1 MKSIIDNWNKYTNE
15 VLNESSFSRIKKMV
29 DEGKQSFVVISAARD
44 DLGKDEAGNQK
55 RGKML
60 KSDLKAA
67 GYPFTQVLGAGQ
79 EEPILAPADYDP
91 KLDRM
96 VIRRVLEVT
105 QIVTTHQRG
114 DVPREEVEDEA
125 AALFELGRSLSAKY
139 DQFAFI
145 FGYPV
150 EDKFGN
156 TVMAI
161 AAYNADAPT
170 YGMQHRIKDDW
181 AGPWHTIR
189 QAIESDQ
196 YWTKIAGTK
205 GVFIEEKIREL
216 EEMETGHYV
225 QKGWKTSQIL
235 KWKSLL

>member
-1 MKSIIDNWNKYTNE
+1 MKSIIDNWNKYKNE
-15 VLNESSFSRIKKMV
+15 VLSESSFSRIKRMV
-29 DEGKQSFVVISAARD
+29 DEGKQPFIVISAARD

-60 KSDLKAA
+60 KRDLKAA

-79 EEPILAPADYDP
+79 EEPVKDP
-91 KLDRM
+91 DTGEMSIK
-96 VIRRVLEVT
+96 RVLEVT
-105 QIVTTHQRG
+105 QIVTTNQRG
-114 DVPREEVEDEA
+114 DVPREAVEDEA
-125 AALFELGRSLSAKY
+125 AALFELGKALSAKY
-139 DQFAFI
+139 NQFAFI
-145 FGYPV
+145 FGYPI

-161 AAYNADAPT
+161 AAYDENAQS
-170 YGMQHRIKDDW
+170 YGMQHRIKDEW

-205 GVFIEEKIREL
+205 GVFIEDKIREL
-216 EEMETGHYV
+216 EEMDTSHYV

>member
-1 MKSIIDNWNKYTNE
+1 MKSIIDNWNKYKNE
-15 VLNESSFSRIKKMV
+15 VLNESSFSRMKRMV
-29 DEGKQSFVVISAARD
+29 DEGKQPFIVISAARD
-44 DLGKDEAGNQK
+44 DLGEDEAGNQK

-60 KSDLKAA
+60 KRDLKAA

-79 EEPILAPADYDP
+79 EEPVKDP
-91 KLDRM
+91 DTGEMSIK
-96 VIRRVLEVT
+96 RVLEVT
-105 QIVTTHQRG
+105 QIVTTNQRG

-125 AALFELGRSLSAKY
+125 AALFELGKALSAKY
-139 DQFAFI
+139 NQFAFI
-145 FGYPV
+145 FGYPI

-161 AAYNADAPT
+161 AAYDENAQS
-170 YGMQHRIKDDW
+170 YGMQHRIKDEW

-205 GVFIEEKIREL
+205 GVFIEDKIREL
-216 EEMETGHYV
+216 EEMDTSHYV

>member
-1 MKSIIDNWNKYTNE
+1 MKSIIDNWNKYKNE
-15 VLNESSFSRIKKMV
+15 VLSESSFSRIKRMV
-29 DEGKQSFVVISAARD
+29 DEGKQPFIVISAARD
-44 DLGKDEAGNQK
+44 DLGKDEAGNQE
-55 RGKML
+55 RVKML
-60 KSDLKAA
+60 KRDLKAA
-67 GYPFTQVLGAGQ
+67 GYPFTQVYGAGQ
-79 EEPILAPADYDP
+79 EEPVEDP
-91 KLDRM
+91 DTNETSIK
-96 VIRRVLEVT
+96 RVLEVT

-114 DVPREEVEDEA
+114 DVSREESEDEA
-125 AALFELGRSLSAKY
+125 GALFELGKSLSAKY

-156 TVMAI
+156 TIMAI
-161 AAYNADAPT
+161 AAYDADAPS
-170 YGMQHRIKDDW
+170 YGMQYRIKDAW

-205 GVFIEEKIREL
+205 GVFIEDKIREL
-216 EEMETGHYV
+216 EEMKTGHYI

>member
-1 MKSIIDNWNKYTNE
+1 MKNIIDNWNKYTKE
-15 VLNESSFSRIKKMV
+15 VLNESSFSRIKRMV
-29 DEGKQSFVVISAARD
+29 DEGKQPFIVISAARD
-44 DLGKDEAGNQK
+44 DLGKDEAGNQE
-55 RGKML
+55 RVKML
-60 KSDLKAA
+60 KRDLKAA
-67 GYPFTQVLGAGQ
+67 GYPFTQVYGAGQ
-79 EEPILAPADYDP
+79 EEPVEDP
-91 KLDRM
+91 DTNETSIK
-96 VIRRVLEVT
+96 RVLEVT

-114 DVPREEVEDEA
+114 DVSREESEDESG
-125 AALFELGRSLSAKY
+125 ALFELGKSLSAKY

-156 TVMAI
+156 TIMAI
-161 AAYNADAPT
+161 AAYDADAPS
-170 YGMQHRIKDDW
+170 YGMQYRIKDAW

-205 GVFIEEKIREL
+205 GVFIEDKIREL
-216 EEMETGHYV
+216 EEMKTGHYI

>member
-1 MKSIIDNWNKYTNE
+1 MKNIIDNWNKYTNE
-15 VLNESSFSRIKKMV
+15 VLNESSFSRMKRMV
-29 DEGKQSFVVISAARD
+29 DEGKQPFIVISASRN
-44 DLGKDEAGNQK
+44 DLGEDEAGNQE

-60 KSDLKAA
+60 KRDLKAA
-67 GYPFTQVLGAGQ
+67 GYPFTQVYGAGQ
-79 EEPILAPADYDP
+79 EEPVEDP
-91 KLDRM
+91 DTNETSIK
-96 VIRRVLEVT
+96 RVLEVT

-114 DVPREEVEDEA
+114 DVSREESEDEES
-125 AALFELGRSLSAKY
+125 ALFELGKSLSAKY
-139 DQFAFI
+139 NQFAFI
-145 FGYPV
+145 FGYSI

-161 AAYNADAPT
+161 AAYSADAPS
-170 YGMQHRIKDDW
+170 YGMQYRIKDEW

-205 GVFIEEKIREL
+205 GVFVEDKIREL
-216 EEMETGHYV
+216 EEMETGHYI

>member
-1 MKSIIDNWNKYTNE
+1 MKSIIDNWNKYKNE
-15 VLNESSFSRIKKMV
+15 VLSESSFSRIKRMV
-29 DEGKQSFVVISAARD
+29 DEGKQPFIVISAARD

-60 KSDLKAA
+60 KRDLKAA

-79 EEPILAPADYDP
+79 EEPVKDP
-91 KLDRM
+91 DTGEMSIK
-96 VIRRVLEVT
+96 RVLEVT
-105 QIVTTHQRG
+105 QIVTTNQRG

-125 AALFELGRSLSAKY
+125 AALFELGKALSAKY
-139 DQFAFI
+139 NQFAFI
-145 FGYPV
+145 FGYPI

-161 AAYNADAPT
+161 AAYDENAQS
-170 YGMQHRIKDDW
+170 YGMQHRIKDEW
-181 AGPWHTIR
+181 AGPCHTIR

-205 GVFIEEKIREL
+205 GVFIEDKIREL
-216 EEMETGHYV
+216 EEMDTSHYV

>member
-1 MKSIIDNWNKYTNE
+1 MKSIIDNWNKYKNE
-15 VLNESSFSRIKKMV
+15 VLSESSFSRIKRMV
-29 DEGKQSFVVISAARD
+29 DEGKQPFIVISAARD
-44 DLGKDEAGNQK
+44 DLGEDEAGNQE
-55 RGKML
+55 RVKML
-60 KSDLKAA
+60 KRDLKAA
-67 GYPFTQVLGAGQ
+67 GYPFTQVYGAGQ
-79 EEPILAPADYDP
+79 EEPVEDP
-91 KLDRM
+91 DTNETSIK
-96 VIRRVLEVT
+96 RVLEVT

-114 DVPREEVEDEA
+114 DVSREESEDESG
-125 AALFELGRSLSAKY
+125 ALFELGKSLSAKY

-156 TVMAI
+156 TIMAI
-161 AAYNADAPT
+161 AAYDADAPS
-170 YGMQHRIKDDW
+170 YGMQYRIKDAW

-205 GVFIEEKIREL
+205 GVFIEDKIREL
-216 EEMETGHYV
+216 EEMKTGHYI

>member
-1 MKSIIDNWNKYTNE
+1 MKNIIDNWNKYTKE
-15 VLNESSFSRIKKMV
+15 VLSESSFSRIKRMV
-29 DEGKQSFVVISAARD
+29 DEGKQPFIVISAARD
-44 DLGKDEAGNQK
+44 DLGKDEAGNQE
-55 RGKML
+55 RVKML
-60 KSDLKAA
+60 KRDLKAA
-67 GYPFTQVLGAGQ
+67 GYPFTQVYGAGQ
-79 EEPILAPADYDP
+79 EEPVEDP
-91 KLDRM
+91 DTGEKS
-96 VIRRVLEVT
+96 IKRVLEVT

-114 DVPREEVEDEA
+114 DVSREEMEDES

-139 DQFAFI
+139 NQFAFI
-145 FGYPV
+145 FGYPI
-150 EDKFGN
+150 EDKFGG

-161 AAYNADAPT
+161 AAYDENALS
-170 YGMQHRIKDDW
+170 YGMQHRIKDAW

-205 GVFIEEKIREL
+205 GVFIEDKIREL
-216 EEMETGHYV
+216 EEMDTSHYV

>member
-15 VLNESSFSRIKKMV
+15 VLNESSFSRMKRMV
-29 DEGKQSFVVISAARD
+29 DEGKQPFIVISAARD

-60 KSDLKAA
+60 KRDLKAA

-79 EEPILAPADYDP
+79 EEPVKDP
-91 KLDRM
+91 DTGEMSIK
-96 VIRRVLEVT
+96 RVLEVT

-114 DVPREEVEDEA
+114 DIPREEAEDEA
-125 AALFELGRSLSAKY
+125 AALFELGKALSAKY
-139 DQFAFI
+139 NQFAFI
-145 FGYPV
+145 FGYPI

-161 AAYNADAPT
+161 AAYNADAPA
-170 YGMQHRIKDDW
+170 YGMQYRIKDEW

-205 GVFIEEKIREL
+205 GVFIEDKIREL
-216 EEMETGHYV
+216 EEMDTSHYV

>member
-1 MKSIIDNWNKYTNE
+1 MKSIIDNWNKYKNE
-15 VLNESSFSRIKKMV
+15 VLSESSFSRIKRMV
-29 DEGKQSFVVISAARD
+29 DEGKQPFIVISAARD

-60 KSDLKAA
+60 KRDLKAA

-79 EEPILAPADYDP
+79 EEPVKDP
-91 KLDRM
+91 DTGEMSIK
-96 VIRRVLEVT
+96 RVLEVT
-105 QIVTTHQRG
+105 QIVTTNQRG

-125 AALFELGRSLSAKY
+125 AALFELGKALSAKY
-139 DQFAFI
+139 NQFAFI
-145 FGYPV
+145 FGYPI

-161 AAYNADAPT
+161 AAYDENAQS
-170 YGMQHRIKDDW
+170 YGMQHRIKDEW

-205 GVFIEEKIREL
+205 GVFIEDKIREL
-216 EEMETGHYV
+216 EEMDTSHYV

>member
-1 MKSIIDNWNKYTNE
+1 MKNIIDNWNKYKNE
-15 VLNESSFSRIKKMV
+15 VLSESSFSRIKRMV
-29 DEGKQSFVVISAARD
+29 DEGKQPFIVISAARD
-44 DLGKDEAGNQK
+44 DLGEDEAGNQE
-55 RGKML
+55 RVKML
-60 KSDLKAA
+60 KRDLKAA
-67 GYPFTQVLGAGQ
+67 GYPFTQVYGAGQ
-79 EEPILAPADYDP
+79 EEPVEDP
-91 KLDRM
+91 DTNETSIK
-96 VIRRVLEVT
+96 RVLEVT

-114 DVPREEVEDEA
+114 DVSREESEDESG
-125 AALFELGRSLSAKY
+125 ALFELGKSLSAKY

-156 TVMAI
+156 TIMAI
-161 AAYNADAPT
+161 AAYDADAPS
-170 YGMQHRIKDDW
+170 YGMQYRIKDAW

-205 GVFIEEKIREL
+205 GVFIEDKIREL
-216 EEMETGHYV
+216 EEMKTGHYI

>member
-1 MKSIIDNWNKYTNE
+1 MKSIIDNWNKYKNE
-15 VLNESSFSRIKKMV
+15 VLSESSFSRIKRMV
-29 DEGKQSFVVISAARD
+29 DEGKQPFIVISAARD
-44 DLGKDEAGNQK
+44 DLGEDEAGNQE
-55 RGKML
+55 RVKML
-60 KSDLKAA
+60 KRDLKAA
-67 GYPFTQVLGAGQ
+67 GYPFTQVYGAGQ
-79 EEPILAPADYDP
+79 EEPVEDP
-91 KLDRM
+91 DTNETSIK
-96 VIRRVLEVT
+96 RVLEVT

-114 DVPREEVEDEA
+114 DVSREESEDETG
-125 AALFELGRSLSAKY
+125 ALFELGKSLSAKY

-156 TVMAI
+156 TIMAI
-161 AAYNADAPT
+161 AAYDADAPS
-170 YGMQHRIKDDW
+170 YGMQYRIKDAW

-205 GVFIEEKIREL
+205 GVFIEDKIREL
-216 EEMETGHYV
+216 EEMKTGHYI

>member
-15 VLNESSFSRIKKMV
+15 VLNESSFSRIKRMV
-29 DEGKQSFVVISAARD
+29 DEGKQPFLVISAARD

-79 EEPILAPADYDP
+79 EEPVKDP
-91 KLDRM
+91 DTGETNIK
-96 VIRRVLEVT
+96 RVLEVT

-161 AAYNADAPT
+161 AAYNADAPA
-170 YGMQHRIKDDW
+170 YGMQYRIKDEW

-205 GVFIEEKIREL
+205 GVFIEDKIREL
-216 EEMETGHYV
+216 EEMDTSHYV

>member
-1 MKSIIDNWNKYTNE
+1 MKSIIDNWNKYKNE
-15 VLNESSFSRIKKMV
+15 VLSESSFSRIKRMV
-29 DEGKQSFVVISAARD
+29 DEGKQPFIVISAARD
-44 DLGKDEAGNQK
+44 DLGKGEAGNQE

-60 KSDLKAA
+60 KRDLKAA

-79 EEPILAPADYDP
+79 EEPVKDP
-91 KLDRM
+91 DTGEMSIK
-96 VIRRVLEVT
+96 RVLEVT
-105 QIVTTHQRG
+105 QIVTTNQRG

-125 AALFELGRSLSAKY
+125 AALFELGKALSAKY
-139 DQFAFI
+139 NQFAFI
-145 FGYPV
+145 FGYPI

-161 AAYNADAPT
+161 AAYDENAQS
-170 YGMQHRIKDDW
+170 YGMQHRIKDEW

-205 GVFIEEKIREL
+205 GVFIEDKIREL
-216 EEMETGHYV
+216 EEMDTSHYV

>member
-1 MKSIIDNWNKYTNE
+1 MKSIIDNWNKYTE
-15 VLNESSFSRIKKMV
+15 EILNESSFSRMKRMV
-29 DEGKQSFVVISAARD
+29 DEGKQPFIVISAARG
-44 DLGKDEAGNQK
+44 DLGEGDAGNQK

-60 KSDLKAA
+60 KRDLKEA

-79 EEPILAPADYDP
+79 EEPVEDP
-91 KLDRM
+91 DTNEMSIK
-96 VIRRVLEVT
+96 RVLEVT

-114 DVPREEVEDEA
+114 DVPREKSEDET
-125 AALFELGRSLSAKY
+125 AALFDLGRNLSSKY

-161 AAYNADAPT
+161 AAYDADAPS

-189 QAIESDQ
+189 QTIESDQ

-205 GVFIEEKIREL
+205 GVFIEDKIREL
-216 EEMETGHYV
+216 EEMDTGHYV

>member
-1 MKSIIDNWNKYTNE
+1 MKSIIDNWNKYKNE
-15 VLNESSFSRIKKMV
+15 VLSESSFSRIKRMV
-29 DEGKQSFVVISAARD
+29 DEGKQPFIVISAARD

-60 KSDLKAA
+60 KRDLKAA

-79 EEPILAPADYDP
+79 EEPVKDP
-91 KLDRM
+91 DTGEMSIKT
-96 VIRRVLEVT
+96 VLEVT
-105 QIVTTHQRG
+105 QIVTTYQRG
-114 DVPREEVEDEA
+114 DVSREAVEDEA
-125 AALFELGRSLSAKY
+125 AALFELGKALSAKY
-139 DQFAFI
+139 NQFAFI
-145 FGYPV
+145 FGYPI

-161 AAYNADAPT
+161 AAYDENAQS
-170 YGMQHRIKDDW
+170 YGMQHRIKDEW

-205 GVFIEEKIREL
+205 GVFIEDKIREL
-216 EEMETGHYV
+216 EEMDTSHYV

>member
-1 MKSIIDNWNKYTNE
+1 MKNIIDNWNKYTKE
-15 VLNESSFSRIKKMV
+15 VLNESSFSRIKRMV
-29 DEGKQSFVVISAARD
+29 DEGKQPFIVISAARD
-44 DLGKDEAGNQK
+44 DLDKDEAGNQE
-55 RGKML
+55 RVKML
-60 KSDLKAA
+60 KRDLKAA
-67 GYPFTQVLGAGQ
+67 GYPFTQVYGAGQ
-79 EEPILAPADYDP
+79 EEPVEDP
-91 KLDRM
+91 DTNETSIK
-96 VIRRVLEVT
+96 RVLEVT
-105 QIVTTHQRG
+105 QIVTTPQRG
-114 DVPREEVEDEA
+114 DVSREEMEDEA
-125 AALFELGRSLSAKY
+125 GALFELGKSLSAKY

-161 AAYNADAPT
+161 AAYDADAPS
-170 YGMQHRIKDDW
+170 YGMQYRIKDAW

-205 GVFIEEKIREL
+205 GVFIEDKIREL
-216 EEMETGHYV
+216 EEMKTGHYV

>member
-15 VLNESSFSRIKKMV
+15 VLNESSFSRIKRMV
-29 DEGKQSFVVISAARD
+29 DEGKQPFVVISAARD

-79 EEPILAPADYDP
+79 EEPVKDP
-91 KLDRM
+91 DTGETNIK
-96 VIRRVLEVT
+96 RVLEVT

-161 AAYNADAPT
+161 AAYNADAPA
-170 YGMQHRIKDDW
+170 YGMQYRIKDEW

-205 GVFIEEKIREL
+205 GVFIEDKIREL
-216 EEMETGHYV
+216 EEMDTSHYV

>member
-1 MKSIIDNWNKYTNE
+1 MKNIIDNWNKYTNE
-15 VLNESSFSRIKKMV
+15 VLNESSFSRMKRMV
-29 DEGKQSFVVISAARD
+29 DEGKQPFIVISASRN
-44 DLGKDEAGNQK
+44 DLGEDEAGNQE
-55 RGKML
+55 RVKML
-60 KSDLKAA
+60 KRDLKAA
-67 GYPFTQVLGAGQ
+67 GYPFTQVYGAGQ
-79 EEPILAPADYDP
+79 EEPVEDP
-91 KLDRM
+91 DTNETSIK
-96 VIRRVLEVT
+96 RVLEVT

-114 DVPREEVEDEA
+114 DVSREESEDEES
-125 AALFELGRSLSAKY
+125 ALFELGKSLSAKY
-139 DQFAFI
+139 NQFAFI
-145 FGYPV
+145 FGYSI

-161 AAYNADAPT
+161 AAYSADAPS
-170 YGMQHRIKDDW
+170 YGMQYRIKDEW

-205 GVFIEEKIREL
+205 GVFIEDKIREL
-216 EEMETGHYV
+216 EEMKTGHYV

>member
-1 MKSIIDNWNKYTNE
+1 
-15 VLNESSFSRIKKMV
+15 MV
-29 DEGKQSFVVISAARD
+29 DEGKQPFVVISAARD

-79 EEPILAPADYDP
+79 EEPVKDP
-91 KLDRM
+91 NTGETNIK
-96 VIRRVLEVT
+96 RVLEVT

-145 FGYPV
+145 FGYPI

-161 AAYNADAPT
+161 AAYNADAPA
-170 YGMQHRIKDDW
+170 YGMQYRIKDEW

-205 GVFIEEKIREL
+205 GVFIEDKIREL
-216 EEMETGHYV
+216 EEMDTSHYV

>member
-1 MKSIIDNWNKYTNE
+1 MKSIIDNWNKYKNE
-15 VLNESSFSRIKKMV
+15 VLSESSFSRIKRMV
-29 DEGKQSFVVISAARD
+29 DEGKQPFIVISAARD
-44 DLGKDEAGNQK
+44 DLGEDEAGNQE
-55 RGKML
+55 RVKML
-60 KSDLKAA
+60 KRDLKAA
-67 GYPFTQVLGAGQ
+67 GYPFTQVYGAGQ
-79 EEPILAPADYDP
+79 EEPVEDP
-91 KLDRM
+91 DTNETSIK
-96 VIRRVLEVT
+96 RVLEVT

-114 DVPREEVEDEA
+114 DVSREESEDESG
-125 AALFELGRSLSAKY
+125 ALFELGKSLSAKY

-156 TVMAI
+156 TIMAI
-161 AAYNADAPT
+161 AAYDADAPS
-170 YGMQHRIKDDW
+170 YGMQYRIKDAW

-196 YWTKIAGTK
+196 YWPIIAVTK
-205 GVFIEEKIREL
+205 GVLIEDMIREL
-216 EEMETGHYV
+216 EEMKTGHYI

>member
-1 MKSIIDNWNKYTNE
+1 MKSIIDNWNKYKNE
-15 VLNESSFSRIKKMV
+15 VLSESSFSRIKKMV
-29 DEGKQSFVVISAARD
+29 DEGKQPFIVISAARD
-44 DLGKDEAGNQK
+44 DLGKDEAGNQE

-60 KSDLKAA
+60 KRDLKAA

-79 EEPILAPADYDP
+79 EEPVKDP
-91 KLDRM
+91 DTGEMSIK
-96 VIRRVLEVT
+96 RVLEVT

-114 DVPREEVEDEA
+114 DIPREEVEDES
-125 AALFELGRSLSAKY
+125 AALFELGKALSAKY
-139 DQFAFI
+139 NQFAFI
-145 FGYPV
+145 FGYPI

-161 AAYNADAPT
+161 AAYNADAPA
-170 YGMQHRIKDDW
+170 YGMQYRIKDEW

-205 GVFIEEKIREL
+205 GVFIEDKIREL
-216 EEMETGHYV
+216 EEMDTSHYV

>member
-1 MKSIIDNWNKYTNE
+1 MKSIIDNWNKYKNE
-15 VLNESSFSRIKKMV
+15 VLSESSFSRIKRMV
-29 DEGKQSFVVISAARD
+29 DEGKQPFIVISAARD

-60 KSDLKAA
+60 KRDLKAA

-79 EEPILAPADYDP
+79 EEPVKDP
-91 KLDRM
+91 DTGEMSIK
-96 VIRRVLEVT
+96 RVLEVT
-105 QIVTTHQRG
+105 QIVTTNQRG

-139 DQFAFI
+139 NQFAFI
-145 FGYPV
+145 FGYPI

-161 AAYNADAPT
+161 AAYNADAPV
-170 YGMQHRIKDDW
+170 YGMQYRIKDEW

-205 GVFIEEKIREL
+205 GVFIEDKIREL
-216 EEMETGHYV
+216 EEMDTSHYV

>member
-1 MKSIIDNWNKYTNE
+1 MKSIIDNWNKYTKE
-15 VLNESSFSRIKKMV
+15 VLNESSFSRMKRMV
-29 DEGKQSFVVISAARD
+29 DEGKQPFIVISASRN
-44 DLGKDEAGNQK
+44 DLGEDEAGNQE

-60 KSDLKAA
+60 KRDLKAA
-67 GYPFTQVLGAGQ
+67 GYPFTQVYGAGQ
-79 EEPILAPADYDP
+79 EEPVEDP
-91 KLDRM
+91 DTNETSIK
-96 VIRRVLEVT
+96 RVLEVT

-114 DVPREEVEDEA
+114 DVSREESEDEV
-125 AALFELGRSLSAKY
+125 AALFELGKSLSAKY
-139 DQFAFI
+139 NQFAFI
-145 FGYPV
+145 FGYSI

-161 AAYNADAPT
+161 AAYSADAPS
-170 YGMQHRIKDDW
+170 YGMQYRIKDEW

-205 GVFIEEKIREL
+205 GVFVEDKIREL
-216 EEMETGHYV
+216 EEMETGHYI

>member
-1 MKSIIDNWNKYTNE
+1 MKSIIDNWNKYKNE
-15 VLNESSFSRIKKMV
+15 VLSESSFSRIKRMV
-29 DEGKQSFVVISAARD
+29 DEGKQPFIVISAARD
-44 DLGKDEAGNQK
+44 DLGKDEAGNQE
-55 RGKML
+55 RVKML
-60 KSDLKAA
+60 KRDLKAA
-67 GYPFTQVLGAGQ
+67 GYPFTQVYGAGQ
-79 EEPILAPADYDP
+79 EEPVEDP
-91 KLDRM
+91 DTNETSIK
-96 VIRRVLEVT
+96 RVLEVT

-114 DVPREEVEDEA
+114 DVSREESEDESG
-125 AALFELGRSLSAKY
+125 ALFELGKSLSAKY

-156 TVMAI
+156 TIMAI
-161 AAYNADAPT
+161 AAYDADAPS
-170 YGMQHRIKDDW
+170 YGMQYRIKDAW

-205 GVFIEEKIREL
+205 GVFIEDKIREL
-216 EEMETGHYV
+216 EEMKTGHYI

>member
-1 MKSIIDNWNKYTNE
+1 MKNIIDNWNKYTKE
-15 VLNESSFSRIKKMV
+15 VLNESSFSRIKRMV
-29 DEGKQSFVVISAARD
+29 DEGKQPFIVISAARD
-44 DLGKDEAGNQK
+44 DLGKDEAGNQE
-55 RGKML
+55 RVKML
-60 KSDLKAA
+60 KRDLKAA
-67 GYPFTQVLGAGQ
+67 GYPFTQVYGAGQ
-79 EEPILAPADYDP
+79 EEPVEDP
-91 KLDRM
+91 DTNETSIK
-96 VIRRVLEVT
+96 RVLEVT

-114 DVPREEVEDEA
+114 DASREESEDEA
-125 AALFELGRSLSAKY
+125 GALFELGKSLSAKY
-139 DQFAFI
+139 SQFAFI
-145 FGYPV
+145 FGYPI

-161 AAYNADAPT
+161 AAYDADAPS
-170 YGMQHRIKDDW
+170 YGMQYRIKDAW

-205 GVFIEEKIREL
+205 GVFIEDKIREL
-216 EEMETGHYV
+216 EEMKTGHYI

>member
-1 MKSIIDNWNKYTNE
+1 MKSIIDNWNKYTKE
-15 VLNESSFSRIKKMV
+15 VLNESSFSRMKRMV
-29 DEGKQSFVVISAARD
+29 DEGKQPFIVISASRN
-44 DLGKDEAGNQK
+44 DLGEDEAGNQE

-60 KSDLKAA
+60 KRDLKAA
-67 GYPFTQVLGAGQ
+67 GYPFTQVYGAGQ
-79 EEPILAPADYDP
+79 EEPVEDP
-91 KLDRM
+91 DTNETSIK
-96 VIRRVLEVT
+96 RVLEVT

-114 DVPREEVEDEA
+114 DVSREESEDEES
-125 AALFELGRSLSAKY
+125 ALFELGKSLSAKY
-139 DQFAFI
+139 NQFAFI
-145 FGYPV
+145 FGYSI

-161 AAYNADAPT
+161 AAYSADAPS
-170 YGMQHRIKDDW
+170 YGMQYRIKDEW

-205 GVFIEEKIREL
+205 GVFVEDKIREL

>member
-1 MKSIIDNWNKYTNE
+1 MKNIIDNWNKYTKE
-15 VLNESSFSRIKKMV
+15 VLNESSFSRMKRMV
-29 DEGKQSFVVISAARD
+29 DEGKQPFIVISASRN
-44 DLGKDEAGNQK
+44 DLGEDEAGNQE

-60 KSDLKAA
+60 KRDLKAA
-67 GYPFTQVLGAGQ
+67 GYPFTQVYGAGQ
-79 EEPILAPADYDP
+79 EEPVEDP
-91 KLDRM
+91 DTNETSIK
-96 VIRRVLEVT
+96 RVLEVT

-114 DVPREEVEDEA
+114 DVSREESEDEA
-125 AALFELGRSLSAKY
+125 GALFELGKSLSAKY

-161 AAYNADAPT
+161 AAYDADAPS
-170 YGMQHRIKDDW
+170 YGMQYRIKDAW

-205 GVFIEEKIREL
+205 GVFVEDKIREL
-216 EEMETGHYV
+216 EEMETGHYI